1 MKSNVADN
9 IYNLKKGSNS
19 FLSLNEIYTLY
30 KEKYDV
36 SKYTD
41 FESAIRRGIYG
52 RWKDRDL
59 LSNNRNILFV
69 SLQPKKTR
77 GNKYGLI
84 EWYEIQKEE
93 DIINNDLDNLSVRL
107 VDDSI
112 FDEDEPILQS

>member
-52 RWKDRDL
+52 R
-59 LSNNRNILFV
+59 
-69 SLQPKKTR
+69 
-77 GNKYGLI
+77 
-84 EWYEIQKEE
+84 
-93 DIINNDLDNLSVRL
+93 
-107 VDDSI
+107 
-112 FDEDEPILQS
+112 